1 MSTKESTS
9 KKLAVLASHTHT
21 SLKQGLGMVFP
32 TRLRRTLQYVD
43 NYLLSSTA
51 GSVAT
56 QQWKVN
62 SMFDPDLTGTGHQPR
77 GFDQLC
83 STTGPYVKYRVL
95 AVRIS
100 GEAVSTNDATLTL
113 INGFSDLSTIPAI
126 AGGGIGSIS
135 GTSELPGW
143 TALFIPPTGAPVARF
158 AQAARIAEIESVTE
172 SAVLSEDNYSATSVA
187 DPADLAYFTCKMQ
200 AENGGTAAA
209 NLMVRFEFDVQ
220 FEEPILLAAS

>member
-1 MSTKESTS
+1 
-9 KKLAVLASHTHT
+9 
-21 SLKQGLGMVFP
+21 MVFP

-43 NYLLSSTA
+43 NYLLSSVA
-51 GSVAT
+51 GSIVT

-83 STTGPYVKYRVL
+83 TTSGPYAKYRVL

-100 GEAVSTNDATLTL
+100 GEALSTNDATMTL
-113 INGFSDLSTIPAI
+113 INGFSDLATIPTVP
-126 AGGGIGSIS
+126 GGGIGSIS

-143 TALFIPPTGAPVARF
+143 TALFIPPAGAPVARF
-158 AQAARIAEIESVTE
+158 AQAARISEIEGVSE

-187 DPADLAYFTCKMQ
+187 DPADLAYFTVKMQ
-200 AENGGTAAA
+200 AENSGNGAA
-209 NLMVRFEFDVQ
+209 NLLIRFEFDVQ